1 MKNTLYE
8 GGHMRKRLSWL
19 LLIAVALSMAACATY
34 QAQLQPAGERSGF
47 QEKIHD
53 QQKRINQG
61 IKSGELTQREAQVLQ
76 ANLDNIRIRYKN
88 MRSDGAMRQ
97 KEIAKLEE
105 MLDRNSRMIHNK
117 KHNPVERM
125 D

>member
-1 MKNTLYE
+1 
-8 GGHMRKRLSWL
+8 MRKRLSWL

-34 QAQLQPAGERSGF
+34 EAQPRPVTERSGF

-61 IKSGELTQREAQVLQ
+61 INSGELTQREAQILQ

-97 KEIAKLEE
+97 KEIAKLEQ

-117 KHNPVERM
+117 KHNPVERFE
-125 D
+125 